1 MDALGVSRTKVL
13 LGVQHPVRPKIP
25 STLHFHP
32 LRQKL
37 RHLKQSRKIGG
48 NYLTIRHGCSRS
60 RSRASWSID
69 GKQTQ
74 RILAGVVNDFKSR
87 QEAVQAYTGHFL
99 NNNRRTSKTGK
110 GDVDSSSQKEPARLF
125 SIKESSGHQPS
136 RSFDLSKFSYLK
148 PLDSSSFESVSL
160 MRDRLLAAAQKQV
173 RKAEGWTNYFSSVD
187 ASPGTPLLPFLGNS
201 LLGFGS
207 IILVAVALIS
217 WWREKQFFRKK
228 NGYMNASA
236 ESEKKAT
243 ITGEQIL
250 GAKAAVAAPIALSLL
265 LQSESKKKE
274 SAEWLNMILGKV
286 WNLYRRT
293 LEASLV
299 DAIQPAIDGIPEK
312 PPYVDRVELK
322 QFVLGDDPV
331 TLRTIER
338 RTSRRVNDLQYVNLF
353 LLFELSVILN
363 SPQCHRLKKILV
375 CKQQLVCKLISF
387 LVGQW
392 EPSIIYRITLMT
404 NHNGN

>member
-1 MDALGVSRTKVL
+1 MDALGVSRAKVL
-13 LGVQHPVRPKIP
+13 LAVQHPVGPKTS
-25 STLHFHP
+25 STFHFHP
-32 LRQKL
+32 LKQKL
-37 RHLKQSRKIGG
+37 CDLKQSRKIGG
-48 NYLTIRHGCSRS
+48 DYLTIRHRCSRS

-74 RILAGVVNDFKSR
+74 RFIAGIVNDYKSR
-87 QEAVQAYTGHFL
+87 QEAVQAYTGRFL
-99 NNNRRTSKTGK
+99 KNNRRTSKTGK
-110 GDVDSSSQKEPARLF
+110 GDVDASSQKEPGRLF

-136 RSFDLSKFSYLK
+136 RNLDLSKFSYLK
-148 PLDSSSFESVSL
+148 PLHSSSFESVSL

-207 IILVAVALIS
+207 IILLAVALIS
-217 WWREKQFFRKK
+217 WWRKNQFFRKK
-228 NGYMNASA
+228 NGYMNSSA

-265 LQSESKKKE
+265 LQSDSKKKE

-299 DAIQPAIDGIPEK
+299 DAIQPVIDEIPEK
-312 PPYVDRVELK
+312 PPYVERVVLK
-322 QFVLGDDPV
+322 QFVLGDEPV

-338 RTSRRVNDLQYVNLF
+338 RTSRRANDLQYVNLF
-353 LLFELSVILN
+353 LLFEFSVILN
-363 SPQCHRLKKILV
+363 SPQCHR
-375 CKQQLVCKLISF
+375 
-387 LVGQW
+387 
-392 EPSIIYRITLMT
+392 
-404 NHNGN
+404 